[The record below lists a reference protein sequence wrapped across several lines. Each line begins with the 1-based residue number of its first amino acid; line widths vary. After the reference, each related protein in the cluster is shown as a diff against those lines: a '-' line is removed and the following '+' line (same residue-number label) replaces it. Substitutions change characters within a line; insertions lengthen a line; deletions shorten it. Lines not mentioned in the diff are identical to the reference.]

1 MQEQPTQEQSIQ
13 ADPPYQPVV
22 VSILR
27 QRACRQIL
35 DAPCG
40 FGWLGQTFKKDTA
53 ERIQVDG
60 VGMWEFPSRYSGYRE
75 VREHDLD
82 RPLPPLGPSYD
93 AVVCG
98 EALHLLCNPGV
109 ALESFQKQLR
119 PGGTLIVTTPNTWY
133 MRSRLQFLLRGF
145 HSGFAP
151 AVGKRRGEYIPFIPW
166 SFTQLHLMMSR
177 YGYTDIT
184 LHDVEEPKPKRLI
197 EYVLA
202 LPGLMYARRKQ
213 QRAGCGEEL
222 RYWEQAGSRQ
232 SMYGRWLV
240 VSARVPAGA

>member
-1 MQEQPTQEQSIQ
+1 MQEQPDTS
-13 ADPPYQPVV
+13 APPSPPYQPVV
-22 VSILR
+22 LSILHR
-27 QRACRQIL
+27 RACREIL

-40 FGWLGQTFKKDTA
+40 FGWLGQTFKGQATDS
-53 ERIQVDG
+53 IHIDG
-60 VGMWEFPSRYSGYRE
+60 VGMWEFPSRYSGYRD

-82 RPLPPLGPSYD
+82 HPLPAMGPSYD

-109 ALESFQKQLR
+109 ALESFRKQLR

-133 MRSRLQFLLRGF
+133 MRSRLQYLLRGF

-166 SFTQLHLMMSR
+166 SFTQLHLMLSR

-184 LHDVEEPKPKRLI
+184 LHDVDEPKPKRMV
-197 EYVLA
+197 EYALA
-202 LPGLMYARRKQ
+202 VPGLMYIRRKK
-213 QRAGCGEEL
+213 QRAGCDEER

-240 VSARVPAGA
+240 VSARAPAES